1 MKQLRVYFHGL
12 RTAEPVLLGRLGYG
26 RGHGHTHFEMDP
38 EFLPLGVN
46 PSPLRLER
54 RTGLQP
60 APMDPFEGLHGLFSD
75 SLPDGWGRYLMDRA
89 FRQRGLDLDTI
100 TPLHRL
106 ASVGARS
113 MGALSYEP
121 DDGGADPQVAPL
133 DLPAIGIEATRQY
146 LGDASEVLDSLVRH
160 ASPSGGARPKI
171 LIGLDDAGGSAVTG
185 ADDLSEGYSH
195 WLAKFPT
202 GTSATDRSAGAIE
215 YLYSQMARAAG
226 INMAETRLIPGKKGN
241 AYFVTRRFDRIS
253 GNRRRHIHSVAGL
266 VHSDFRMPD
275 FDYLEL
281 LKLSDW
287 LTHSHAEKI
296 ELFRRMVF
304 NVIGGNRDDHTKN
317 FAFEMKPGG
326 EWINAPAYDLTY
338 NAGLAGHHSMTIE
351 GKGKGF
357 VRDDLLKLA
366 HTVSIPRAAALRIID
381 EVSEAFSAWAKDA
394 RVFHIPKEQ
403 AGDIQRHIDRQRS
416 QLQPAQIA
424 GAKSATPVPGPS

>member
-1 MKQLRVYFHGL
+1 MNQLRVCFHGL
-12 RTAEPVLLGRLGYG
+12 HPAEPVLLGRLGYG
-26 RGHGHTHFEMDP
+26 RGQRYTHFEMDP
-38 EFLPLGVN
+38 AFLRLGVN

-60 APMDPFEGLHGLFSD
+60 APMDPFDGLHGLFND
-75 SLPDGWGRYLMDRA
+75 SLPDRWGRYLMDRA
-89 FRQRGLDLDTI
+89 FRRTGLDPDAV

-106 ASVGARS
+106 ASVGARA

-121 DDGGADPQVAPL
+121 DGGGADPHVAPL
-133 DLPAIGIEATRQY
+133 DLPSIGLEATRQY

-171 LIGLDDAGGSAVTG
+171 LIGIDDAGGGAVTG
-185 ADDLSEGYSH
+185 ADDLPDGYSH

-215 YLYSQMARAAG
+215 HLYSRMARAAG
-226 INMAETRLIPGKKGN
+226 INMAETRLIPGNKGN
-241 AYFVTRRFDRIS
+241 AYFITRRFDRLS

-287 LTHSHAEKI
+287 LTRSHAEKI

-304 NVIGGNRDDHTKN
+304 NVVGGNRDDHTKN

-326 EWINAPAYDLTY
+326 EWVNAPAYDLTF
-338 NAGLAGHHSMTIE
+338 NAGLAGHHSMTIQ
-351 GKGKGF
+351 GKGRGF

-366 HTVSIPRAAALRIID
+366 HTASIRRAAAVRILD
-381 EVSEAFSAWAKDA
+381 EVSDAFSAWAKDA
-394 RVFHIPKEQ
+394 PAFPIPRDQ
-403 AGDIQRHIDRQRS
+403 AGDIQRHIERQRS
-416 QLQPAQIA
+416 RLREV
-424 GAKSATPVPGPS
+424 SA

>member
-12 RTAEPVLLGRLGYG
+12 HTAEPVFLGRLGYG
-26 RGHGHTHFEMDP
+26 LGQGYTHFEMDP
-38 EFLPLGVN
+38 AFLRLGVN
-46 PSPLRLER
+46 PSPLRLEC

-89 FRQRGLDLDTI
+89 FRQRGLDLDAV

-106 ASVGARS
+106 ASVGARA

-121 DDGGADPQVAPL
+121 DAGGADPQVAPL
-133 DLPAIGIEATRQY
+133 DLPAIGLEATRQY

-171 LIGLDDAGGSAVTG
+171 LIGIEDAGNSAVTG
-185 ADDLSEGYSH
+185 ADDLPYGYSH

-202 GTSATDRSAGAIE
+202 GTSASDRSAGAIE
-215 YLYSQMARAAG
+215 YLYSRMARAAG
-226 INMAETRLIPGKKGN
+226 IRMAETRLIAGSKGN
-241 AYFVTRRFDRIS
+241 AYFITRRFDRLS
-253 GNRRRHIHSVAGL
+253 GNRHRHIHSVAGL

-287 LTHSHAEKI
+287 LTRSHAEKI

-304 NVIGGNRDDHTKN
+304 NVVGGNRDDHTRN
-317 FAFEMKPGG
+317 FAFEMKPDG
-326 EWINAPAYDLTY
+326 EWVNAPAYDLTY
-338 NAGLAGHHSMTIE
+338 NTGLAGHHSMTIQ
-351 GKGKGF
+351 GKGRGF

-366 HTVSIPRAAALRIID
+366 HTASIPRAAALRILD
-381 EVSEAFSAWAKDA
+381 EASEAFSAWTKDA
-394 RVFHIPKEQ
+394 PAFLIPKEQ
-403 AGDIQRHIDRQRS
+403 EGDIRHHIDRQRS
-416 QLQPAQIA
+416 RLRPAQVA
-424 GAKSATPVPGPS
+424 GAKSGIPDPRLS